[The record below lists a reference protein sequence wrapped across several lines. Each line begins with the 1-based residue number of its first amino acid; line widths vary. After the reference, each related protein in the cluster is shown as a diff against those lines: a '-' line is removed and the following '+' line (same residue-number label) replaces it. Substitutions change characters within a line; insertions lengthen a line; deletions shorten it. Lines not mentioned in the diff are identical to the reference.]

1 MHNLSHHSVVIQ
13 VPFPEGTG
21 KLAMTV
27 MPLFNSSLKIYEKPQ
42 FGRLK
47 GCIYKPGL
55 IHTLFVYALVLHC
68 PFLFSFFLFFL
79 FFSAWEVYSCWHFCW
94 MLFVQGT
101 KPLGHV

>member
-1 MHNLSHHSVVIQ
+1 
-13 VPFPEGTG
+13 
-21 KLAMTV
+21 MTV

-47 GCIYKPGL
+47 GCIYKPGP
-55 IHTLFVYALVLHC
+55 IHTVCLCISSTLS
-68 PFLFSFFLFFL
+68 FSFL
-79 FFSAWEVYSCWHFCW
+79 FFSFFFFSTWEVYSCWHFCW

>member
-68 PFLFSFFLFFL
+68 PFLFSFFLFFFSFLHGKFIHAGISAGCCL
-79 FFSAWEVYSCWHFCW
+79 FKAQN
-94 MLFVQGT
+94 L
-101 KPLGHV
+101 